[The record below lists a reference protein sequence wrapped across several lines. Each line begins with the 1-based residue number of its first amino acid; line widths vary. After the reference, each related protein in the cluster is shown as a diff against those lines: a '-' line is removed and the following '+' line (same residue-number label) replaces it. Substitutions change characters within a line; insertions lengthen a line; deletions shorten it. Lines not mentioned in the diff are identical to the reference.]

1 MVVLAIASLVI
12 IPEMIA
18 VDGREAW
25 GSIALGQAIG
35 ATAAVVIAYG
45 WQITGPVL
53 VAQGDPASRRREY
66 AESLVVRSLLFVPM
80 AALAALTS
88 ILFANQRSDLA
99 AMGAVSMASVGLS
112 ASWYFVG
119 MSRPSHLFLAE
130 TLPRVLG
137 TLMGILWMRQ
147 GAGAMTGL
155 ASQFGGILAATVVA
169 SVWILFQNPPA
180 EAATARRPVR
190 SIFARQVHGLGASVF
205 SSVYLAAPI
214 VIVSLVAPAIQPVY
228 ALVDKL
234 QRQISVGLH
243 PFVAV
248 LQGWVPRARPE
259 HRNRRNRQALAF
271 GAGFSLTL
279 AVLVSLAAALLVDW
293 VGGGTI
299 RVSALVF
306 ALMGGFVGLGMFEA
320 VLARAVL
327 PSLGRLGVVSR
338 ATALSALVGLPLCAL
353 GALVSVE
360 LALLGVLVGIFG
372 RMTIELVV
380 ALRMLTRVEPESES
394 VVEDGL

>member
-1 MVVLAIASLVI
+1 MLFLAIASLVI
-12 IPEMIA
+12 IPEMIVA
-18 VDGREAW
+18 DGREAW

-35 ATAAVVIAYG
+35 AISAVVIAYG

-53 VAQGDPASRRREY
+53 VAQGDSASRRREY
-66 AESLVVRSLLFVPM
+66 VESLVVRSLLFVPM
-80 AALAALTS
+80 AALASLVS
-88 ILFANQRSDLA
+88 VLLANQRPDLA
-99 AMGAVSMASVGLS
+99 AMGAASMASVGLS

-119 MSRPSHLFLAE
+119 TSRPSHLFLAE

-137 TLMGILWMRQ
+137 TLVGILWMRQ

-155 ASQFGGILAATVVA
+155 ACQFGGIMAATVVA
-169 SVWILFQNPPA
+169 SAWIMFQNPRDEDAP
-180 EAATARRPVR
+180 ARRRVR
-190 SIFARQVHGLGASVF
+190 STFARQVHGLGASVF

-214 VIVSLVAPAIQPVY
+214 VIVSLVAPAIQPGY

-248 LQGWVPRARPE
+248 LQGWVPRALPG
-259 HRNRRNRQALAF
+259 HRNRRNRQALGL
-271 GAGFSLTL
+271 GAAFSLTL
-279 AVLVSLAAALLVDW
+279 AVFVSLSAPLLVDW

-299 RVSALVF
+299 TVSGLVF
-306 ALMGGFVGLGMFEA
+306 ALMGGFVGLCMFEA

-327 PSLGRLGVVSR
+327 PALGRLGVVAR
-338 ATALSALVGLPLCAL
+338 ATALSALVGLPLSAL

-360 LALLGVLVGIFG
+360 FALLGVLVGIFG
-372 RMTIELVV
+372 RMMIELMV
-380 ALRMLTRVEPESES
+380 ALRMLTTAERESDS
-394 VVEDGL
+394 VVEDSP